1 MTSIP
6 VGISVGRLKIE
17 AEAMSQAGYF
27 VDALAKFIG
36 TVGAHDPELCD
47 QALDGY
53 VVGGL
58 AAGLRLIGSEL
69 MNRGDEF
76 ATLIAKSENVGGGV
90 Q

>member
-1 MTSIP
+1 LIP
-6 VGISVGRLKIE
+6 VVRLKLE
-17 AEAMSQAGYF
+17 AEAMSQAGHF

-36 TVGAHDPELCD
+36 TVGAHDPELCE

-58 AAGLRLIGSEL
+58 AAGLRLIGTEL
-69 MNRGDEF
+69 MVRDDEF
-76 ATLIAKSENVGGGV
+76 ASLIAESESVGGGV

>member
-6 VGISVGRLKIE
+6 VERLKIE

-36 TVGAHDPELCD
+36 NVGANDPELCE

-58 AAGLRLIGSEL
+58 AAGLRLIGTEL
-69 MNRGDEF
+69 MIRGDEF
-76 ATLIAKSENVGGGV
+76 ATLIAESDSAGGGV

>member
-1 MTSIP
+1 MTSI
-6 VGISVGRLKIE
+6 SVERLKVE

-36 TVGAHDPELCD
+36 SVGANDPELCE

-58 AAGLRLIGSEL
+58 AAGLRLIGTEL
-69 MNRGDEF
+69 MIRGDEF
-76 ATLIAKSENVGGGV
+76 ATLIAESDSAGGGV

>member
-6 VGISVGRLKIE
+6 IERLKGE
-17 AEAMSQAGYF
+17 ADAMSRAGYF

-36 TVGAHDPELCD
+36 TVGDNDPELCE
-47 QALDGY
+47 QALNGY

-58 AAGLRLIGSEL
+58 AAGLSLIGMGLMIRGEDFAKLISE
-69 MNRGDEF
+69 
-76 ATLIAKSENVGGGV
+76 SESAGGGG

>member
-6 VGISVGRLKIE
+6 VERLKIE

-36 TVGAHDPELCD
+36 TVGANDPELCE

-58 AAGLRLIGSEL
+58 AAGLSLIGTEL
-69 MNRGDEF
+69 MIRGDEF
-76 ATLIAKSENVGGGV
+76 ATLIAESGSAGGGV

>member
-6 VGISVGRLKIE
+6 VERLKIE

-36 TVGAHDPELCD
+36 TVGANDPELCE

-58 AAGLRLIGSEL
+58 AAGLRLIGTEL
-69 MNRGDEF
+69 MIRGDEF
-76 ATLIAKSENVGGGV
+76 ATLIAESDRAGGGV

>member
-6 VGISVGRLKIE
+6 VERLKIE

-36 TVGAHDPELCD
+36 TVGANDPELCE

-58 AAGLRLIGSEL
+58 AAGLRLIGTEL
-69 MNRGDEF
+69 MIRGDEF
-76 ATLIAKSENVGGGV
+76 ARLIAKSESAGGGAK
-90 Q
+90 

>member
-1 MTSIP
+1 MTLIP
-6 VGISVGRLKIE
+6 FARLKIE

-36 TVGAHDPELCD
+36 TVGAHDPELCE

-58 AAGLRLIGSEL
+58 AAGLRLIGTEL
-69 MNRGDEF
+69 MVRGDEF
-76 ATLIAKSENVGGGV
+76 ASLIAESESVGRGV

>member
-1 MTSIP
+1 MTSI
-6 VGISVGRLKIE
+6 SVERLKIE

-36 TVGAHDPELCD
+36 TVGANDPELCE

-58 AAGLRLIGSEL
+58 AAGLRLIGTEL
-69 MNRGDEF
+69 MIRGDEF
-76 ATLIAKSENVGGGV
+76 ATLIAESDSAGGGV